1 MHSKPHFV
9 YENKTVFIYFLT
21 ISGIIHLIFVFSS
34 SSLSHLLK
42 PSHGFSDNV
51 SKKRNYVIEID
62 LKPEKEK
69 EEGIQNEEELKEE
82 VEADKEDLPEEKRQ
96 LFVDT
101 PDNAVDEETQ
111 ADTNK
116 IGEKGSI
123 ARDMYTGEEN
133 VNDKPRLESDV
144 DSPGEVPEEL
154 ASTAFQES
162 GFSVDANYGESS
174 EVVSEEMTPQPVVEE
189 EAVDS
194 LPEVP
199 EVSDGEESPVDGEIE
214 TSRSGQVVLIDDE
227 TQNVL
232 VDKDDKAE
240 DVEAIGSQILDS
252 PDNGQ
257 LEDID
262 KIESATLESD
272 VVITVT
278 ESLEIME
285 AEAAVAEEGTEKIT
299 ETVEEYTETASIPR
313 AMMKEIIEGS
323 KESIANKVQKNIT
336 TSVPQANNIPA
347 GEDAPFFEDNISNSL
362 ITGAESFNIKKHEY
376 APYYKHIKDKI
387 RLYWLL
393 QYGTDASINQV
404 TNDYKPVIVTFKA
417 LPSGK
422 IGDVRIVDSAGNEL
436 LASKVQVSIQN
447 TILNKFP
454 EYIDEK
460 YINVK
465 FSYYFF

>member
-1 MHSKPHFV
+1 MYSKPHFV

-21 ISGIIHLIFVFSS
+21 ISGIIHLIFVFST

-42 PSHGFSDNV
+42 PSFNFSDDV

-62 LKPEKEK
+62 LGPEKEK
-69 EEGIQNEEELKEE
+69 EESIQDEEELKEE
-82 VEADKEDLPEEKRQ
+82 AEADNEDFPEEKRQ

-101 PDNAVDEETQ
+101 PENAIDEETQ

-123 ARDMYTGEEN
+123 ARDMYAGEDN

-144 DSPGEVPEEL
+144 DFPGEVPEEL

-162 GFSVDANYGESS
+162 GLPVEASYGESS
-174 EVVSEEMTPQPVVEE
+174 EMVPEET
-189 EAVDS
+189 VDS

-199 EVSDGEESPVDGEIE
+199 EVSDGEESPVDHE
-214 TSRSGQVVLIDDE
+214 TESFEKMQSEPVV
-227 TQNVL
+227 Q
-232 VDKDDKAE
+232 
-240 DVEAIGSQILDS
+240 DVKE
-252 PDNGQ
+252 
-257 LEDID
+257 EDID
-262 KIESATLESD
+262 KIESAMLESD
-272 VVITVT
+272 VVIIET
-278 ESLEIME
+278 ELSESME
-285 AEAAVAEEGTEKIT
+285 DETAVVEEETEKIT
-299 ETVEEYTETASIPR
+299 EPVEEYTETASIPKT
-313 AMMKEIIEGS
+313 MMKEIIEGS
-323 KESIANKVQKNIT
+323 KESIANKVQNNIT
-336 TSVPQANNIPA
+336 ASEPQTNNIPA
-347 GEDAPFFEDNISNSL
+347 GNDAPFFQDKISNSA
-362 ITGAESFNIKKHEY
+362 ITGTESFNIKKHEY

-393 QYGTDASINQV
+393 QFGTDASINQE
-404 TNDYKPVIVTFKA
+404 TDDFKPVVVTFKA

-422 IGDVRIVDSAGNEL
+422 ITDVKIVDSAGNEL
-436 LASKVQVSIQN
+436 LASKVQSSIQN
-447 TILNKFP
+447 TPLDKFP

>member
-1 MHSKPHFV
+1 M
-9 YENKTVFIYFLT
+9 
-21 ISGIIHLIFVFSS
+21 
-34 SSLSHLLK
+34 
-42 PSHGFSDNV
+42 
-51 SKKRNYVIEID
+51 IEID
-62 LKPEKEK
+62 LVPEKEK
-69 EEGIQNEEELKEE
+69 EESVQNEEESKEE
-82 VEADKEDLPEEKRQ
+82 EEADKEDFPEEKRQ

-101 PDNAVDEETQ
+101 PDNAVDEEPQ

-123 ARDMYTGEEN
+123 ARDMYTGEDN
-133 VNDKPRLESDV
+133 VNDRPRLESDTY
-144 DSPGEVPEEL
+144 SPGEVPEEL
-154 ASTAFQES
+154 ASTAFQEA
-162 GFSVDANYGESS
+162 GFSVDASYGESS
-174 EVVSEEMTPQPVVEE
+174 EVVSEEIAQPVVEE
-189 EAVDS
+189 ETVDS
-194 LPEVP
+194 LPGVP

-214 TSRSGQVVLIDDE
+214 TSRSDQVVLIDDE
-227 TQNVL
+227 AQNES
-232 VDKDDKAE
+232 VDKDAQAE
-240 DVEAIGSQILDS
+240 DVEVMGSQIMSS

-262 KIESATLESD
+262 IIDPATLESD
-272 VVITVT
+272 VVITET
-278 ESLEIME
+278 EPLENMK

-299 ETVEEYTETASIPR
+299 EPVEEYTKTASIPK

-323 KESIANKVQKNIT
+323 KESIANKVQNNIT
-336 TSVPQANNIPA
+336 TSVPHANNIPA
-347 GEDAPFFEDNISNSL
+347 GVDAPFFEDNISNSP

-393 QYGTDASINQV
+393 QYGTDASINQE
-404 TNDYKPVIVTFKA
+404 TDGFKPVIVTFKA

-422 IGDVRIVDSAGNEL
+422 IGDVEIVDSAGNEL
-436 LASKVQVSIQN
+436 LASKVQASIQN
-447 TILNKFP
+447 TILDKFP

>member
-1 MHSKPHFV
+1 MYSKPHFV

-21 ISGIIHLIFVFSS
+21 ISGIIHLIFVFST

-42 PSHGFSDNV
+42 PSFNFSDDV

-62 LKPEKEK
+62 LGPEKEK
-69 EEGIQNEEELKEE
+69 EESIQDEEELKEE
-82 VEADKEDLPEEKRQ
+82 AEADNEDFPEEKRQ

-101 PDNAVDEETQ
+101 PENAIDEETQ

-123 ARDMYTGEEN
+123 ARDMYAGEDN

-144 DSPGEVPEEL
+144 DFPGEVPEEL

-162 GFSVDANYGESS
+162 GLPVEASYGESS
-174 EVVSEEMTPQPVVEE
+174 EMVPEET
-189 EAVDS
+189 VDS

-199 EVSDGEESPVDGEIE
+199 EVSDGEESPVDHE
-214 TSRSGQVVLIDDE
+214 TESFEKMQSEPVV
-227 TQNVL
+227 Q
-232 VDKDDKAE
+232 
-240 DVEAIGSQILDS
+240 DVKE
-252 PDNGQ
+252 
-257 LEDID
+257 EDID
-262 KIESATLESD
+262 KIESAMLESD
-272 VVITVT
+272 VVIIET
-278 ESLEIME
+278 ELSESME
-285 AEAAVAEEGTEKIT
+285 DETAVVEEETEKIT
-299 ETVEEYTETASIPR
+299 EPVEEYTETASIPKT
-313 AMMKEIIEGS
+313 MMKEIIEGS
-323 KESIANKVQKNIT
+323 KESIANKVQNNIT
-336 TSVPQANNIPA
+336 ASEPQTNNIPA
-347 GEDAPFFEDNISNSL
+347 GNDAPFFQDNISNSS
-362 ITGAESFNIKKHEY
+362 ITGTESFNIKKHEY

-393 QYGTDASINQV
+393 QFGTDASINQE
-404 TNDYKPVIVTFKA
+404 TDDFKPVVVTFKA

-422 IGDVRIVDSAGNEL
+422 ITDVKIIDSAGNEL
-436 LASKVQVSIQN
+436 LASKVQSSIQN
-447 TILNKFP
+447 TPLDKFP

>member
-42 PSHGFSDNV
+42 PSHGFSDNA

-62 LKPEKEK
+62 LEPEKEK
-69 EEGIQNEEELKEE
+69 EESIQNEEESKEE
-82 VEADKEDLPEEKRQ
+82 VEADKEDFPEEKRQ

-123 ARDMYTGEEN
+123 ARDMYTGEDN
-133 VNDKPRLESDV
+133 VNDKPRLESDT
-144 DSPGEVPEEL
+144 DFPGEVPEEL

-162 GFSVDANYGESS
+162 GFPVEAIYGESS
-174 EVVSEEMTPQPVVEE
+174 EDVAEEVTQPVVEE
-189 EAVDS
+189 ETVDS
-194 LPEVP
+194 LP
-199 EVSDGEESPVDGEIE
+199 EVSDGEESPVDNEIE
-214 TSRSGQVVLIDDE
+214 SFEKMQNEPVVQDF
-227 TQNVL
+227 
-232 VDKDDKAE
+232 KAE
-240 DVEAIGSQILDS
+240 DIEAIDSQTLNS
-252 PDNGQ
+252 PDTEL

-262 KIESATLESD
+262 KIESVTLESD
-272 VVITVT
+272 VVITET
-278 ESLEIME
+278 ELFENME
-285 AEAAVAEEGTEKIT
+285 DEVAVAEERTIKIT
-299 ETVEEYTETASIPR
+299 EPVEEYTKTASIPK

-323 KESIANKVQKNIT
+323 KESIANKVQNNIT

-347 GEDAPFFEDNISNSL
+347 GDDVPFFEDNISNSP

-404 TNDYKPVIVTFKA
+404 TNDFKPVIVTFKA

-422 IGDVRIVDSAGNEL
+422 ITDVKIADSAGNEL
-436 LASKVQVSIQN
+436 LASKVQASIQN
-447 TILNKFP
+447 TPLDKFP

>member
-42 PSHGFSDNV
+42 PSLGFSDNA
-51 SKKRNYVIEID
+51 SKKRSYVIEID
-62 LKPEKEK
+62 LESEKEK
-69 EEGIQNEEELKEE
+69 EKSIQNEEESKEE
-82 VEADKEDLPEEKRQ
+82 AEADTEDFTEEKRQ

-101 PDNAVDEETQ
+101 PDNALDEETQ
-111 ADTNK
+111 AETNK

-123 ARDMYTGEEN
+123 ARDMYTGEDN

-144 DSPGEVPEEL
+144 DFPGEIPEEL
-154 ASTAFQES
+154 ASAAFQES
-162 GFSVDANYGESS
+162 GFPADASYGESS
-174 EVVSEEMTPQPVVEE
+174 EAVSEGTIQPVVEE
-189 EAVDS
+189 ETVES

-199 EVSDGEESPVDGEIE
+199 EVSDGEEPPVDNEIE
-214 TSRSGQVVLIDDE
+214 SFEKVQNEPVVQDI
-227 TQNVL
+227 
-232 VDKDDKAE
+232 KAE
-240 DVEAIGSQILDS
+240 DIEAIDSQTLNS
-252 PDNGQ
+252 PDTEL

-262 KIESATLESD
+262 RIESAILESD
-272 VVITVT
+272 VVIAET
-278 ESLEIME
+278 EPLENIE
-285 AEAAVAEEGTEKIT
+285 AETAVVEEETEKIT
-299 ETVEEYTETASIPR
+299 VPVEEYTKTASIPK
-313 AMMKEIIEGS
+313 ATMKEIIEGS
-323 KESIANKVQKNIT
+323 KESTANKVQNNIT
-336 TSVPQANNIPA
+336 TSVPQTNNIPA
-347 GEDAPFFEDNISNSL
+347 GDDVPFFQDNISNSP
-362 ITGAESFNIKKHEY
+362 ITGTESFNIKKHEY

-393 QYGTDASINQV
+393 QYGTDASINQETV
-404 TNDYKPVIVTFKA
+404 DFKPVVVTFKA

-422 IGDVRIVDSAGNEL
+422 ITDVKIVDSAGNEL
-436 LASKVQVSIQN
+436 LASKVQASIQN
-447 TILNKFP
+447 TPLDKFP

>member
-9 YENKTVFIYFLT
+9 YENKAVFIYFLT
-21 ISGIIHLIFVFSS
+21 ISGIIHLILVFSS

-42 PSHGFSDNV
+42 PSFNFSDNA

-62 LKPEKEK
+62 LEPEKEK
-69 EEGIQNEEELKEE
+69 EESIQNEEELKEE
-82 VEADKEDLPEEKRQ
+82 VEADTEDFPEEKRQ
-96 LFVDT
+96 LFVDI

-123 ARDMYTGEEN
+123 ARDMYTGEDN

-144 DSPGEVPEEL
+144 DFPGEVPEEL
-154 ASTAFQES
+154 ASAAFQES
-162 GFSVDANYGESS
+162 GFSADASYSESS
-174 EVVSEEMTPQPVVEE
+174 EVVSEEITQPVVEE
-189 EAVDS
+189 ETVDG

-199 EVSDGEESPVDGEIE
+199 EVSDGEESPVDSEIE
-214 TSRSGQVVLIDDE
+214 SFEKMQNEPVVQDI
-227 TQNVL
+227 
-232 VDKDDKAE
+232 KAE
-240 DVEAIGSQILDS
+240 DIDAIDSQTLNS

-257 LEDID
+257 MEDID

-272 VVITVT
+272 VVITET
-278 ESLEIME
+278 EPLENME

-299 ETVEEYTETASIPR
+299 EPVEEYTKTASIPK
-313 AMMKEIIEGS
+313 AMVKEMIEGS
-323 KESIANKVQKNIT
+323 KESIANKVQNNIT

-347 GEDAPFFEDNISNSL
+347 GDDVPFFEDNISNSP

-393 QYGTDASINQV
+393 QYGTDASVNQV
-404 TNDYKPVIVTFKA
+404 TNDFKPVIVTFKA

-422 IGDVRIVDSAGNEL
+422 IADVKITDSAGNEL
-436 LASKVQVSIQN
+436 LASKIKASIQN
-447 TILNKFP
+447 TILDKFP

>member
-1 MHSKPHFV
+1 MYSKPHFV

-21 ISGIIHLIFVFSS
+21 ISGIIHLIFVFST

-42 PSHGFSDNV
+42 PSFNFSDDV

-62 LKPEKEK
+62 LGPEKEK
-69 EEGIQNEEELKEE
+69 EESIQDEEELKEE
-82 VEADKEDLPEEKRQ
+82 AEADNEDFPEEKRQ

-101 PDNAVDEETQ
+101 PENAIDEETQ

-123 ARDMYTGEEN
+123 ARDMYAGEDN

-144 DSPGEVPEEL
+144 DFPGEVPEEL

-162 GFSVDANYGESS
+162 GLPVEASYGESS
-174 EVVSEEMTPQPVVEE
+174 EMVPEET
-189 EAVDS
+189 VDS

-199 EVSDGEESPVDGEIE
+199 EVSDGEESPVDHE
-214 TSRSGQVVLIDDE
+214 TESFEKMQSEPVV
-227 TQNVL
+227 Q
-232 VDKDDKAE
+232 
-240 DVEAIGSQILDS
+240 DVKE
-252 PDNGQ
+252 
-257 LEDID
+257 EDID
-262 KIESATLESD
+262 KIESAMLESD
-272 VVITVT
+272 VVIIET
-278 ESLEIME
+278 ELSESME
-285 AEAAVAEEGTEKIT
+285 DETAVVEEETEKIT
-299 ETVEEYTETASIPR
+299 EPVEEYTETASIPKT
-313 AMMKEIIEGS
+313 MMKEIIEGS
-323 KESIANKVQKNIT
+323 KESIANKVQNNIT
-336 TSVPQANNIPA
+336 ASEPQTNNIPA
-347 GEDAPFFEDNISNSL
+347 GNDAPFFQDNISNSS
-362 ITGAESFNIKKHEY
+362 ITGTESFNIKKHEY

-393 QYGTDASINQV
+393 QFGTDASINQE
-404 TNDYKPVIVTFKA
+404 TDDFKPVVVTFKA

-422 IGDVRIVDSAGNEL
+422 ITDVKIVDSAGNEL
-436 LASKVQVSIQN
+436 LASKVQSSIQN
-447 TILNKFP
+447 TPLDKFP

>member
-42 PSHGFSDNV
+42 PSLNFSYNA
-51 SKKRNYVIEID
+51 SNKRSYVIEID
-62 LKPEKEK
+62 LVPEKEK
-69 EEGIQNEEELKEE
+69 EESIQSEEESKEE
-82 VEADKEDLPEEKRQ
+82 VEADKEDSPEEKRQ

-123 ARDMYTGEEN
+123 ARDMYTGEDN
-133 VNDKPRLESDV
+133 VNDKPRLESDA
-144 DSPGEVPEEL
+144 DFRGEVPEEL

-162 GFSVDANYGESS
+162 GFPIDASYGESS
-174 EVVSEEMTPQPVVEE
+174 EVVSEEITQPVVEE
-189 EAVDS
+189 ETVDS

-199 EVSDGEESPVDGEIE
+199 EVSDGAESPVDGEIE
-214 TSRSGQVVLIDDE
+214 TSRTDQVVLIDDE
-227 TQNVL
+227 TRNEP
-232 VDKDDKAE
+232 VDKDVQAE
-240 DVEAIGSQILDS
+240 DVEAMGSQTLNS

-257 LEDID
+257 LEN
-262 KIESATLESD
+262 
-272 VVITVT
+272 
-278 ESLEIME
+278 ME
-285 AEAAVAEEGTEKIT
+285 AETAVAEEETDNIT
-299 ETVEEYTETASIPR
+299 EPVEEYTKTASIPK

-323 KESIANKVQKNIT
+323 KESIASKVQNNIT
-336 TSVPQANNIPA
+336 TSVPQTNNIPA
-347 GEDAPFFEDNISNSL
+347 GDDAPFFEDDISNSA

-376 APYYKHIKDKI
+376 ATYYKHIKDKI

-404 TNDYKPVIVTFKA
+404 TNDFKPVIVTFKA

-422 IGDVRIVDSAGNEL
+422 IGDVKILDSAGNEL
-436 LASKVQVSIQN
+436 LASKVQASIQN
-447 TILNKFP
+447 TILDKFP

-460 YINVK
+460 YISVK

>member
-42 PSHGFSDNV
+42 PSLNFSYNA
-51 SKKRNYVIEID
+51 SNKRNYVIEID
-62 LKPEKEK
+62 LVPEKEK
-69 EEGIQNEEELKEE
+69 EESIQNEEESKEE
-82 VEADKEDLPEEKRQ
+82 VEADKEDSPEEKRQ

-123 ARDMYTGEEN
+123 ARDMYTGEDN
-133 VNDKPRLESDV
+133 VNDKPRLESDA
-144 DSPGEVPEEL
+144 DFRGEVPEEL

-162 GFSVDANYGESS
+162 GFPIDASYGESS
-174 EVVSEEMTPQPVVEE
+174 EVVSEEITQPVVEE
-189 EAVDS
+189 ETVDS

-199 EVSDGEESPVDGEIE
+199 EVSDGAESPVDGEIE
-214 TSRSGQVVLIDDE
+214 TSRTDQVVLIDDE
-227 TQNVL
+227 TRNEP
-232 VDKDDKAE
+232 VDKDAQAE
-240 DVEAIGSQILDS
+240 DVEAMGSQTLNS

-262 KIESATLESD
+262 KIDPATLESD
-272 VVITVT
+272 VVITET
-278 ESLEIME
+278 EPLENME
-285 AEAAVAEEGTEKIT
+285 AETAVAEEETDNIT
-299 ETVEEYTETASIPR
+299 EPVEEYTKTASIPK

-323 KESIANKVQKNIT
+323 KESIASKVQNNIT
-336 TSVPQANNIPA
+336 TSVPRANNIPA
-347 GEDAPFFEDNISNSL
+347 GDDAPFFEDDISNSA

-376 APYYKHIKDKI
+376 ATYYKHIKDKI

-404 TNDYKPVIVTFKA
+404 TNDFKPVIVTFKA

-422 IGDVRIVDSAGNEL
+422 IGDVKILDSAGNEL
-436 LASKVQVSIQN
+436 LASKVQASIQN
-447 TILNKFP
+447 TILDKFP

-460 YINVK
+460 YISVK

>member
-42 PSHGFSDNV
+42 PSPSFSYNA
-51 SKKRNYVIEID
+51 SNKRNYVIEID
-62 LKPEKEK
+62 LVPEKEK
-69 EEGIQNEEELKEE
+69 EESIQNEEESKEE
-82 VEADKEDLPEEKRQ
+82 VEADKEDSPEEKRQ

-101 PDNAVDEETQ
+101 PDNAVDEEPQ

-123 ARDMYTGEEN
+123 ARDMYRGEDN
-133 VNDKPRLESDV
+133 VNDKPRLESDTYF
-144 DSPGEVPEEL
+144 PGEVPEEL

-174 EVVSEEMTPQPVVEE
+174 EVVSEEMAQPVVEE
-189 EAVDS
+189 ETVDS

-214 TSRSGQVVLIDDE
+214 TFSSDQMVLIDDE
-227 TQNVL
+227 TPNEP
-232 VDKDDKAE
+232 VDKDVQAE
-240 DVEAIGSQILDS
+240 EVEVLSSQALNS

-272 VVITVT
+272 VVITET
-278 ESLEIME
+278 EPLENME
-285 AEAAVAEEGTEKIT
+285 AEAAVTEEGTEKIT
-299 ETVEEYTETASIPR
+299 EPVEKYTRTASIPK

-323 KESIANKVQKNIT
+323 KESIANKVQNNIT
-336 TSVPQANNIPA
+336 TSGPQANNIPA
-347 GEDAPFFEDNISNSL
+347 GNDAPFFEDNISNSS

-393 QYGTDASINQV
+393 QYGTDASINQA
-404 TNDYKPVIVTFKA
+404 TKDFKPVIVTFKA

-422 IGDVRIVDSAGNEL
+422 IADVKIVDSAGNEL
-436 LASKVQVSIQN
+436 LASKVQASIQN
-447 TILNKFP
+447 TILDKFP

-460 YINVK
+460 HINVK

>member
-21 ISGIIHLIFVFSS
+21 ISGIIHLILVFSS

-42 PSHGFSDNV
+42 PSFNFSDNA
-51 SKKRNYVIEID
+51 SKKRSYVIEID
-62 LKPEKEK
+62 LEPEKEK
-69 EEGIQNEEELKEE
+69 EQSIQNEEESKEE
-82 VEADKEDLPEEKRQ
+82 VEEDTEDFPEEKRQ

-111 ADTNK
+111 SDTNK

-123 ARDMYTGEEN
+123 ARDMYTGEDN

-144 DSPGEVPEEL
+144 DFPGEIPEEL

-162 GFSVDANYGESS
+162 GLSVDASYGESS
-174 EVVSEEMTPQPVVEE
+174 EVVSEEITQPVVEE
-189 EAVDS
+189 EIVDS
-194 LPEVP
+194 LP
-199 EVSDGEESPVDGEIE
+199 EVSDGEESPVDSEIE
-214 TSRSGQVVLIDDE
+214 SFE
-227 TQNVL
+227 KMQNEPVIQ
-232 VDKDDKAE
+232 DIKAE
-240 DVEAIGSQILDS
+240 DIEAIDSQTLNS

-262 KIESATLESD
+262 KIESATPESD
-272 VVITVT
+272 VVIT
-278 ESLEIME
+278 EIEPLENME
-285 AEAAVAEEGTEKIT
+285 VEAAVAEEGTEKIT
-299 ETVEEYTETASIPR
+299 EPVEEYTKTASIPKT
-313 AMMKEIIEGS
+313 MMKEIIEGS
-323 KESIANKVQKNIT
+323 KESIANKVQNNIT

-347 GEDAPFFEDNISNSL
+347 GDDAPFFEDNISNSP

-404 TNDYKPVIVTFKA
+404 TNDFKPVIVTFKA

-422 IGDVRIVDSAGNEL
+422 IADVIIADSAGNEL
-436 LASKVQVSIQN
+436 LASKVQASIQN
-447 TILNKFP
+447 TILDKFP